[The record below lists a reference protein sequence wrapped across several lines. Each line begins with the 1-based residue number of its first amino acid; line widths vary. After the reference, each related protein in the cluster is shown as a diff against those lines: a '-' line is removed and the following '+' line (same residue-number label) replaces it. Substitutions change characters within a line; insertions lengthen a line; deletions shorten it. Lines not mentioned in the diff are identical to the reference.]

1 MQRFSTL
8 INVVMTPQHE
18 RFGFL
23 LASTTADSLAGG
35 ATFNETGFDLLPQNR
50 AASQIQDKL
59 SAKPGHKG

>member
-1 MQRFSTL
+1 
-8 INVVMTPQHE
+8 MTPQHE

-59 SAKPGHKG
+59 SARPGHKG